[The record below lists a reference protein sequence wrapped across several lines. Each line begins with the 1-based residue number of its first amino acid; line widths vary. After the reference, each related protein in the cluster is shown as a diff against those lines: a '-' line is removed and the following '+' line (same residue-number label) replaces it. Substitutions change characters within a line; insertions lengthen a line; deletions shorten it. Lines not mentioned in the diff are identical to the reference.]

1 MPDYGR
7 ILAGLNEAGVPY
19 VLVGGLSV
27 GVHGYVRATKDADVI
42 VPTDPETMAI
52 VRALLNSWGAT
63 QLDGTPFPDD
73 LFDGQDVIISQTPF
87 GRLDLMPEGEVP
99 LDYVTLRE
107 RAVRSEV
114 DGTEVWVVDLQG
126 LVTLKEIAGRPDD
139 RRDLERL
146 RLAHGELPP
155 SLLDDES

>member
-1 MPDYGR
+1 MPDFGR
-7 ILAGLNEAGVPY
+7 ILAGLNEADLPY

-27 GVHGYVRATKDADVI
+27 GVHGYVRLTKDADVI
-42 VPTDPETMAI
+42 VPTDPETMDSA
-52 VRALLNSWGAT
+52 RRLLEGWGAT
-63 QLDGTPFPDD
+63 QLDGTPLPDE
-73 LFDGQDVIISQTPF
+73 LFDGEQVIVSQTPF
-87 GRLDLMPEGEVP
+87 GRLDLMPEGEAP
-99 LDYVTLRE
+99 LDYATLRE
-107 RAVRSEV
+107 RAIRSEV

-155 SLLDDES
+155 SLLD